1 MFHRMYVLHLVYP
14 FICQWTCGV
23 LPLFSVVNEAAVSMG
38 AHAVPV
44 PLGIPQEWNGW
55 NIE

>member
-1 MFHRMYVLHLVYP
+1 MFHRVYVLHLVCP